1 MKPNISRTNEQKVH
15 ENVPMF
21 SGQHNFGGG
30 KYQISAQAWK
40 KTKKPKKIRYDLYI
54 RKDTSEKKK
63 ENLAQRKKTETKKL
77 KLWIYML
84 GNGM

>member
-1 MKPNISRTNEQKVH
+1 
-15 ENVPMF
+15 MF
-21 SGQHNFGGG
+21 SGQHNFGEG

-63 ENLAQRKKTETKKL
+63 ENLAQRKKNRNKKKL
-77 KLWIYML
+77 QLWIYML

>member
-1 MKPNISRTNEQKVH
+1 
-15 ENVPMF
+15 MF

-63 ENLAQRKKTETKKL
+63 ENLAQRKKKQKQKKITVVNL
-77 KLWIYML
+77 HVRKRYVILSPLQTSQWNIRH
-84 GNGM
+84 